1 MQIKNPNKLLSEDQL
16 SLLEECA
23 KAPFALGAFRSL
35 DDILTKLNVEVVIEP
50 GIPERPIPSYF
61 EEAEKYWKQK
71 LEEISHRDSMEL
83 PEIRE
88 NIWTIQKEKG
98 VWQTM
103 TLRGLYDPKKNIIKL
118 FLEEMQTEY
127 NGKCMN
133 ELLVSTLAHE
143 TMHAY
148 FNRSGHEKYPYV
160 LFVEEP
166 LAEFGMLLYLKET
179 KSSYYDWAYNDVS
192 IKQTCYKYGAKL
204 MDQYLQ
210 GDATLRDYLQSYKI
224 QLADYVIPAW
234 KNNPISLPQSGASN
248 PIVLGGK
255 SISPQWHNLSY
266 FYDKQTDT
274 LGLDGDW
281 TGIDQMEICRRYG
294 ATPKNIYFA
303 DGFRCDELLDGCYRC
318 YDLAYISETIN
329 VIVSPKNK
337 TYKQGS
343 NGIPLLRKDNTPCL
357 KQGLDGLYHICRN
370 GKYGVVDIQLHVI
383 VPLKYGF
390 VCFCDENGLFLVKS
404 DSQPGQWG
412 LVNKQGIEQVP
423 LIYEHITKNSNG
435 TYTVQKDGKG
445 YSIDKYGNRI
455 H

>member
-1 MQIKNPNKLLSEDQL
+1 MTIIDDHSLLSQQQL
-16 SLLEECA
+16 DLLKQCA
-23 KAPFALGAFRSL
+23 AVPFYL
-35 DDILTKLNVEVVIEP
+35 DTIGSIDNILTKLKVDVIIEP
-50 GIPERPIPSYF
+50 GIITRSIPREL
-61 EEAEKYWKQK
+61 EEAQDYWNAKKKQADVYM
-71 LEEISHRDSMEL
+71 EERNQAERNLDIISQ
-83 PEIRE
+83 
-88 NIWTIQKEKG
+88 NIEAWR
-98 VWQTM
+98 TM
-103 TLRGLYDPKKNIIKL
+103 RLRGLYDPKKNQIKL
-118 FLEEMQTEY
+118 FPEEMRQEY
-127 NGKCMN
+127 GGKHMD
-133 ELLVSTLAHE
+133 ELLVSTFAHE
-143 TMHAY
+143 TMHDY

-224 QLADYVIPAW
+224 QLADYVIPSW
-234 KNNPISLPQSGASN
+234 KNNPISLPQSLASN

-255 SISPQWHNLSY
+255 NIFPQWHNLSY

-294 ATPKNIYFA
+294 ANPQNIYFA
-303 DGFRCDELLDGCYRC
+303 DRFRCDELSDGCYRV

-343 NGIPLLRKDNTPCL
+343 NGIPILRKDNTPCL
-357 KQGLDGLYHICRN
+357 RQGLDGLYLIRRN
-370 GKYGVVDIQLHVI
+370 DKWGVVDKQLHVI
-383 VPLKYGF
+383 VPFKYGH
-390 VCFCDENGLFLVKS
+390 VCFCDENGLFLVES
-404 DSQPGQWG
+404 GSQSGQCG
-412 LVNKQGIEQVP
+412 LVNKQGKEQVP
-423 LIYEHITKNSNG
+423 LIYKEIKKNSDG
-435 TYTVQKDGKG
+435 TYRVQKDGEE
-445 YSIDKYGNRI
+445 YTIDKNGNRT

>member
-1 MQIKNPNKLLSEDQL
+1 MTIIDNHSLLSQQQL
-16 SLLEECA
+16 DLLKQCAAVPFSLGT
-23 KAPFALGAFRSL
+23 FVSI
-35 DDILTKLNVEVVIEP
+35 DNILTELKVDVIIER
-50 GIPERPIPSYF
+50 GTITRSIPREL
-61 EEAEKYWKQK
+61 EEAESYWNWKK
-71 LEEISHRDSMEL
+71 
-83 PEIRE
+83 RE
-88 NIWTIQKEKG
+88 NIDDIEEIEHNLRIISQNL
-98 VWQTM
+98 VSWQYM
-103 TLRGLYDPKKNIIKL
+103 PLRGLYDLKKNQIKL
-118 FLEEMQTEY
+118 FPEEMRQEY
-127 NGKCMN
+127 GGKHMD
-133 ELLVSTLAHE
+133 ELLVSTFAHE

-224 QLADYVIPAW
+224 QLADYVIPSW
-234 KNNPISLPQSGASN
+234 KNNPISLPQSLASN

-255 SISPQWHNLSY
+255 NIFPQWHNLSY

-281 TGIDQMEICRRYG
+281 TGIDQMKICRRYG
-294 ATPKNIYFA
+294 ANPKNIYLA
-303 DGFRCDELLDGCYRC
+303 DGFRYDDLSNDYRC
-318 YDLAYISETIN
+318 RNLADISPKIN
-329 VIVSPKNK
+329 MIVSPNNK

-343 NGIPLLRKDNTPCL
+343 NGIPILRKDNTPCL
-357 KQGLDGLYHICRN
+357 RQGLDGLYHIRRN
-370 GKYGVVDIQLHVI
+370 DKWGVVDKQLHVI
-383 VPLKYGF
+383 VPFKYGH
-390 VCFCDENGLFLVKS
+390 VCFCDENGLFLVES
-404 DSQPGQWG
+404 GSQSGQCG
-412 LVNKQGIEQVP
+412 LVNKQGIEQVS

-445 YSIDKYGNRI
+445 YSIDKNGNRI
-455 H
+455 E